1 MNFPL
6 VTVWGSIL
14 YSVEYVLELEE
25 FFVEEEES
33 LLDEELAFFEDELLF
48 DFEVDREELE
58 ISSSSS
64 GALLGDLSSPQQA
77 KINDNNRTG
86 KAAFFIMRI
95 VKRFQQR
102 NNIKFFKKISAFPL
116 PFYFVISIIVRVQAT
131 MDD

>member
-6 VTVWGSIL
+6 TTVLGSIL
-14 YSVEYVLELEE
+14 YSVEYVFELEE

-33 LLDEELAFFEDELLF
+33 LLDEELPFFEDELLF
-48 DFEVDREELE
+48 DFEEDREELE

-86 KAAFFIMRI
+86 IAVFFIMQI
-95 VKRFQQR
+95 EKGS
-102 NNIKFFKKISAFPL
+102 NN
-116 PFYFVISIIVRVQAT
+116 VII
-131 MDD
+131 